1 MGGKRRGG
9 RQRRK
14 VRYHVPAAAVA
25 LNFQERFLRPTT
37 WKRLEMDRRMD
48 YSAMFTYLPY
58 MCIPSSLPF
67 FLLQRQTLHSKLKK
81 YLKVKML
88 VKKVRALM
96 CFSSPSLFLCP
107 RVAESY
113 ADWLH
118 GCFTFTFSLLL
129 LSLLFL
135 SIIIFFCPGAAVRGA
150 HIAPGRRI
158 DLRLLKANKC
168 SLRWNANCV
177 GVIVIQPE
185 CI

>member
-1 MGGKRRGG
+1 MRCLHTCRICAFPLLCLFFIIKAD
-9 RQRRK
+9 
-14 VRYHVPAAAVA
+14 AAFQVKEIFKSKKEA
-25 LNFQERFLRPTT
+25 LL
-37 WKRLEMDRRMD
+37 
-48 YSAMFTYLPY
+48 
-58 MCIPSSLPF
+58 
-67 FLLQRQTLHSKLKK
+67 
-81 YLKVKML
+81 
-88 VKKVRALM
+88 

-107 RVAESY
+107 RVAESF